1 MFYKIL
7 CEIISKKL
15 AEVRGECDIENEVYD
30 VQIENRECKTLA
42 NEYVWTLV

>member
-1 MFYKIL
+1 MEMFHKIL

-15 AEVRGECDIENEVYD
+15 AEVRGECDIENEVY
-30 VQIENRECKTLA
+30 ENRECKTLA